1 MSNEIFLKGKVEVSP
16 LYPSDEACRGKFDN
30 ESIQSVIVD
39 ISVSNS
45 CSLDD
50 PDFEFRYEITMT
62 AASLVDPVCE
72 AIKDFEGSIQ
82 LLKLM

>member
-39 ISVSNS
+39 TPLAILTLTGSVAQLKELSRAISSAADALRN
-45 CSLDD
+45 
-50 PDFEFRYEITMT
+50 FECVHNDLR
-62 AASLVDPVCE
+62 
-72 AIKDFEGSIQ
+72 
-82 LLKLM
+82 LKWRIPE